1 MRQVLSVS
9 FPQHLVKEVKKIAK
23 ERGFDSVSSYI
34 KQLIEMDKGLI
45 SETELLKTI
54 KQSREDHKAGKSL
67 AANSISEL
75 I

>member
-23 ERGFDSVSSYI
+23 KRGFDSVSSYI

-54 KQSREDHKAGKSL
+54 KQSRENHKAGKSL
-67 AANSISEL
+67 TVSSISEL

>member
-23 ERGFDSVSSYI
+23 KRGFDSVSSYI
-34 KQLIEMDKGLI
+34 KQLIEVDKGLI
-45 SETELLKTI
+45 FETELLKTI
-54 KQSREDHKAGKSL
+54 KQSRQDHKAGKSL
-67 AANSISEL
+67 TANSISEL